1 MCPHWGGSAEVADA
15 EDAAF
20 SGSTGF
26 GDCGATAPV
35 SAMLK
40 PTLIGSAAR
49 AGTVAQRTTA
59 NKLASKA
66 RETARR
72 VVTNIG

>member
-1 MCPHWGGSAEVADA
+1 
-15 EDAAF
+15 
-20 SGSTGF
+20 
-26 GDCGATAPV
+26 
-35 SAMLK
+35 MLK
-40 PTLIGSAAR
+40 PTLIRSAAR